1 MINRTL
7 ANATRSFTFCLIAT
21 AAAGTALA
29 HESDFWA
36 QFRGQLP
43 TDGFGLE
50 LVWERELGS
59 GYSNVTI
66 AGDKAVALFTSGDAD
81 VVAAFDLGTGDELW
95 RYALGD
101 KYAGHDGSDDGP
113 LSTPA
118 VSGDAVFA
126 LGPFG
131 QLVALRLGDGSLKWR
146 RDLTEEDSTE
156 PPYGYTTSPIV
167 IGGRVIV
174 ATGGAGHSITA
185 FDGAS
190 GEPVWT
196 AGDDDVSYQTP
207 TVVETDDRSLLIVPT
222 DQFLQA
228 LDPESGEILW
238 QLRHS
243 EGERRER
250 SAHAI
255 PANAGRVLLW
265 LARGSKMYRVSADG
279 AVELWAGNAFG
290 NTHAVPVHVG
300 DHFYGYTGSFLSC
313 VSAETGE
320 IVWRSRPPAGRS
332 LSVVDGVLASVAR
345 NGDLVL
351 IDATP
356 DGYRELTRLPV
367 LEQGDYASPSFAD
380 GVFVVRNL
388 ERMAA
393 VRVDTEAAPRLAEVD
408 PADRIKGSFGSW
420 VESVEALPEAERQAA
435 VDSRFAK
442 IESTPIGEENG
453 LAHFVWRGSAEDV
466 GVSSDVALPAGDLG
480 LYRLAGTDL
489 FFRSVE
495 LDPKAQYTYGFS
507 VDYGQPSIDPLNPHT
522 VDMGFAVISE
532 LRMPEWPA
540 SPHLDAPAEDAPRG
554 SLDNFQFRSKILD
567 NTREVKVWRPA
578 GYGDPETRYPVLIV
592 NHGDNLLRG
601 GLMQNTLD
609 NLVGESVAPLV
620 AVFVPRLES
629 AEYGGEKANDYTRF
643 LIEELLPHMDR
654 HYLTDGV
661 NRAILGPGSAGVAAL
676 YASLKHPDVFQRAA
690 AQSYYPIVPAQDR
703 IPEMIA
709 ASGDKPN
716 LIYMVW
722 SRHDYEFGDG
732 RRVDDATREV
742 LEQLRAGGVKAVEQI
757 SDYSPAWG
765 GWRGQHDEI
774 LAALFPLEGSE
785 D

>member
-1 MINRTL
+1 M
-7 ANATRSFTFCLIAT
+7 
-21 AAAGTALA
+21 
-29 HESDFWA
+29 
-36 QFRGQLP
+36 
-43 TDGFGLE
+43 
-50 LVWERELGS
+50 
-59 GYSNVTI
+59 
-66 AGDKAVALFTSGDAD
+66 
-81 VVAAFDLGTGDELW
+81 
-95 RYALGD
+95 
-101 KYAGHDGSDDGP
+101 
-113 LSTPA
+113 
-118 VSGDAVFA
+118 
-126 LGPFG
+126 
-131 QLVALRLGDGSLKWR
+131 
-146 RDLTEEDSTE
+146 
-156 PPYGYTTSPIV
+156 
-167 IGGRVIV
+167 
-174 ATGGAGHSITA
+174 
-185 FDGAS
+185 
-190 GEPVWT
+190 
-196 AGDDDVSYQTP
+196 
-207 TVVETDDRSLLIVPT
+207 
-222 DQFLQA
+222 
-228 LDPESGEILW
+228 
-238 QLRHS
+238 
-243 EGERRER
+243 
-250 SAHAI
+250 
-255 PANAGRVLLW
+255 
-265 LARGSKMYRVSADG
+265 
-279 AVELWAGNAFG
+279 
-290 NTHAVPVHVG
+290 
-300 DHFYGYTGSFLSC
+300 
-313 VSAETGE
+313 
-320 IVWRSRPPAGRS
+320 
-332 LSVVDGVLASVAR
+332 
-345 NGDLVL
+345 
-351 IDATP
+351 
-356 DGYRELTRLPV
+356 
-367 LEQGDYASPSFAD
+367 
-380 GVFVVRNL
+380 
-388 ERMAA
+388 
-393 VRVDTEAAPRLAEVD
+393 
-408 PADRIKGSFGSW
+408 FGSW

-442 IESTPIGEENG
+442 IETTPIGEKNG

-495 LDPKAQYTYGFS
+495 LDPKAQYTYAFS

-643 LIEELLPHMDR
+643 LIEELLPHIDR

-742 LEQLRAGGVKAVEQI
+742 LEQLRAGGIKAVEQI